1 MFNKFASLE
10 RLNQV
15 RDCLREAMGDHMVA
29 STIFAKQFP
38 AIYRAIANGAD
49 PVNVARA
56 QWHIDFAG
64 GDDYQSL

>member
-1 MFNKFASLE
+1 MSSSLE

-15 RDCLREAMGDHMVA
+15 RDYLIEAMGDHMVA

-38 AIYRAIANGAD
+38 VIYRAIAQGDD

-56 QWHIDFAG
+56 QWNIEFAG
-64 GDDYQSL
+64 SDGYKSL